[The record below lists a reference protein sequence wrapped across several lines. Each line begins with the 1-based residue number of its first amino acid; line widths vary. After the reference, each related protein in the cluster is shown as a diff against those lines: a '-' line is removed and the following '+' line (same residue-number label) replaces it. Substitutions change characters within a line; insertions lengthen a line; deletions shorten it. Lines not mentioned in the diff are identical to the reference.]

1 MDGYIIIISIL
12 IILLC
17 FYFMKYNENENKYLP
32 VMIKQKQV
40 ISQLKDEMIKIKSK
54 LKYLQEYKND
64 ISKTFKI
71 LDNELVMIN
80 DTIKMQTENVVEPEI
95 RPSLFQ
101 TSFTPSVLSSL
112 INSVSNT
119 IENEPI
125 QTTTNESELFS
136 NIFNRFL
143 TGQNISESTPV
154 PVPVPVSELEQ
165 RQFIGS
171 TIPLNNSYRQFLLNR
186 DISPEQIE
194 CEQEINN

>member
-12 IILLC
+12 IILSC
-17 FYFMKYNENENKYLP
+17 FYFMKYRENKNKYFP

-80 DTIKMQTENVVEPEI
+80 DTLKLQTENIIEPEI

-101 TSFTPSVLSSL
+101 TSFTPSILSSL
-112 INSVSNT
+112 INSASNT

-125 QTTTNESELFS
+125 PTTTTTNQSDQLFS

-143 TGQNISESTPV
+143 TGQNVSRSTIP
-154 PVPVPVSELEQ
+154 ELELDQ
-165 RQFIGS
+165 DQVRGS

-186 DISPEQIE
+186 DINLNPEQI
-194 CEQEINN
+194 